1 MREGLKTMDIQ
12 LTEDQIVYILDCIEN
27 RIDDLNTCA
36 MYGDGTEIGGE
47 LKRLEDLAEVMSNS
61 LER

>member
-1 MREGLKTMDIQ
+1 MTIQ
-12 LTEDQIVYILDCIEN
+12 LTEDQIVMVLDCIEN

-47 LKRLEDLAEVMSNS
+47 LKRLEDLSEVVAKS

>member
-12 LTEDQIVYILDCIEN
+12 LTEDQIVDILDCIEN

-47 LKRLEDLAEVMSNS
+47 LKRLEDLSEVMSNS

>member
-1 MREGLKTMDIQ
+1 MDIQ
-12 LTEDQIVYILDCIEN
+12 LTEDQIVDILDCIEN

-47 LKRLEDLAEVMSNS
+47 LKRLEDLAEVMNNS